1 MLFKNYDL
9 LKEFIDEHKD
19 AEQRNCEF
27 KSANKWDGEFK
38 HKIVRAILCM
48 ANKKNGGSIII
59 GVDEDKVKGLF
70 SINGLDEDT
79 SKEYKHDE
87 IKQYVNDRY
96 ADPPVELLVQKIQ
109 DDSTGKF
116 LINIH
121 VSEFE
126 SIPISCKKDYPNI
139 LQTGKIY
146 SRSFSKEECT
156 ANLSSEELREIIQ
169 LAIKKG
175 VKKEIIHLQE
185 IGVIPSHNTID
196 AQTTP
201 TDEQKFDTERNS
213 F

>member
-9 LKEFIDEHKD
+9 LKEFIDENKD

-27 KSANKWDGEFK
+27 KSANKWDAEFK

-59 GVDEDKVKGLF
+59 GVDKNKEQGLF
-70 SINGLDEDT
+70 SINGLDAET
-79 SKEYKHDE
+79 AKTYKHDE
-87 IKQYVNDRY
+87 VKQYVNDKY
-96 ADPPVELLVQKIQ
+96 ADPSIDLLVQKIT
-109 DDSTGKF
+109 DESTGKI

-126 SIPISCKKDYPNI
+126 SIPISCKKDYPDI

-156 ANLSSEELREIIQ
+156 ANLSSEELREIID
-169 LAIKKG
+169 LATKKA
-175 VKKEIIHLQE
+175 VKKEIAHLRE
-185 IGVIPSHNTID
+185 IGVIPTHEQLENV
-196 AQTTP
+196 TTVS
-201 TDEQKFDTERNS
+201 DEDHFSQERNS